1 MEPRNLCYFSKSFQK
16 NKIKIKIKIKYKN
29 IRQKYSFVRKNSKNV
44 AFDLL
49 FVLFS
54 SPQQHTHLPHVT
66 QNTIQHTQSHRRGCE
81 PRNLVTEPQNR
92 GCEPQNLVSEPQN
105 PDSEPQNVVFRATKR
120 GVPSHV
126 FYFDFF
132 FFLHVNI
139 ICKIRMSLFT
149 FGGISPGSGSGNL
162 NLVFSFIYK
171 KGG

>member
-92 GCEPQNLVSEPQN
+92 GCEPQNLVPSHKTPIPSHKTWFSEPQN
-105 PDSEPQNVVFRATKR
+105 GGFRATC
-120 GVPSHV
+120 
-126 FYFDFF
+126 FI
-132 FFLHVNI
+132 L
-139 ICKIRMSLFT
+139 T
-149 FGGISPGSGSGNL
+149 
-162 NLVFSFIYK
+162 FSFFCM
-171 KGG
+171 